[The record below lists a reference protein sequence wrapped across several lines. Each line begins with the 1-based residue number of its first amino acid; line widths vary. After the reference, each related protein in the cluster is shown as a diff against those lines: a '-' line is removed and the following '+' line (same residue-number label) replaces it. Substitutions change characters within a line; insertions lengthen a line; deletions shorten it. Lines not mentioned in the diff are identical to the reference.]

1 MAQKFCRNIM
11 CINISQEPESK
22 RNLKHIFKKGYV
34 EFAGMS
40 HVNDFVLKNFRRTVT
55 QVLRR

>member
-11 CINISQEPESK
+11 CINISDDPASA

-34 EFAGMS
+34 EFNGME
-40 HVNDFVLKNFRRTVT
+40 HANDFVLKNFRRTVT